1 MIEFLDL
8 RRINAAHEPAIRA
21 AADRVL
27 ASGWYVLGAENEAFE
42 AEFAAYC
49 EAPHCV
55 AVANGLDALHLVLR
69 AWGVGPGD
77 EVIVPSHTFIA
88 TWLAATQAG
97 ATLLF

>member
-69 AWGVGPGD
+69 APAV
-77 EVIVPSHTFIA
+77 T
-88 TWLAATQAG
+88 AAPAAAAESRWRQQAR
-97 ATLLF
+97 AEALR